1 MSKMINVA
9 CDIVVDTVNDQTEDV
24 LCAARKLVELE
35 KQVADAKAQLHKVL
49 TERKGFVDGVLF
61 QLMPTI

>member
-24 LCAARKLVELE
+24 LFAARKLVELE
-35 KQVADAKAQLHKVL
+35 KQVADAKAQLHKTL
-49 TERKGFVDGVLF
+49 TERKGFVDGVLC
-61 QLMPTI
+61 QLLPTI